1 MGEKKILSSNSER
14 RKQDEVA
21 TIGRSRLSL
30 PTQLLHPRC
39 QSTALILFTQKLGR
53 SWLNKMGLGK
63 VRAWGAS
70 ESGELSGALTRP
82 GSPAAKFPLE
92 DTPPVRMRG
101 LRRAKGVRDPEG
113 GGNRAEE
120 AANETRS
127 REPAGK
133 GGKGQRAAEESE
145 KGKLCTG
152 GKGRRPRRREGARE
166 KSLWQSQAV
175 VAEGTRRGGGP
186 ARTAR
191 PRRPAPAG
199 DAARREAGGPRGR
212 RPWPGRAGRPR
223 RGDAAR
229 PRHVR
234 ILTFSQQGR
243 SGKPV
248 RSV

>member
-1 MGEKKILSSNSER
+1 
-14 RKQDEVA
+14 
-21 TIGRSRLSL
+21 
-30 PTQLLHPRC
+30 
-39 QSTALILFTQKLGR
+39 
-53 SWLNKMGLGK
+53 MGLGK

-152 GKGRRPRRREGARE
+152 GKGRRHGA
-166 KSLWQSQAV
+166 
-175 VAEGTRRGGGP
+175 G
-186 ARTAR
+186 
-191 PRRPAPAG
+191 
-199 DAARREAGGPRGR
+199 AAEAGRGER
-212 RPWPGRAGRPR
+212 EEPLAEPGRSG
-223 RGDAAR
+223 RGDAERRR
-229 PRHVR
+229 PCPDGPAQAA
-234 ILTFSQQGR
+234 SAGGR
-243 SGKPV
+243 RGST
-248 RSV
+248 